1 MPIPS
6 WLAALSLILGL
17 IACVLTVALGFG
29 TILEDVFSMKW
40 EKHFQEDLILAIVN
54 SQPTWPQILQIAAS
68 RQVKNERVYWILQ
81 RLLRETLT
89 GRNTDLAPH
98 RALLETYI
106 QNMKEAEP
114 FEGMPKEIRVH
125 LERLREQSSISPQ
138 SMEPLAN
145 QIRELLSVNQ
155 KEYKQQKYY
164 TVGGFFVGILGFIFA
179 AYAYFYP
186 YQPAQPPVPSPNT
199 SQGATK

>member
-6 WLAALSLILGL
+6 WLAALGLILGL
-17 IACVLTVALGFG
+17 ITCVSFLVWGLG

-40 EKHFQEDLILAIVN
+40 EKHFQEDLILAIEN

-98 RALLETYI
+98 RTLLETYI

-145 QIRELLSVNQ
+145 QIRELLTVNQ

-164 TVGGFFVGILGFIFA
+164 TAGGFFIGIIGVMFA
-179 AYAYFYP
+179 AYTYFYP
-186 YQPAQPPVPSPNT
+186 YQPPQLPAASPHA
-199 SQGATK
+199 SQGVTK